1 MKHHRFMLVCNI
13 ALHPGFYM
21 LPVSSLIEPPEKLLV
36 RETSKSFIDGL
47 KAEMLENPTSD
58 VQPILAVVQL
68 DKGKNL

>member
-1 MKHHRFMLVCNI
+1 
-13 ALHPGFYM
+13 M

-58 VQPILAVVQL
+58 VQPILAVVQRR
-68 DKGKNL
+68 KNL

>member
-1 MKHHRFMLVCNI
+1 
-13 ALHPGFYM
+13 M

-68 DKGKNL
+68 DKGKTFDANLKDGYIQI